1 MDRLVAYA
9 FRDPGLLETALTH
22 RSAGRRHNERLEFL
36 GDALL
41 GFIIA
46 DILHERFPDADEGGL
61 TRARASLV
69 NRQTLA
75 EVGRELAIGES
86 LKLGEGELKSG
97 GWRRDSILANAVEA
111 VAAAVYLDGGMDAC
125 RAEVLRWFAGR
136 LATVD
141 PGAHPKD
148 SKTEL
153 QEYLQARRRAL
164 PVYRTVEEA
173 GPAHQRR
180 FRIECVI
187 EGYPPVT
194 AESSSRRGG
203 EQDAAR
209 MALARLRGADG
220 HE

>member
-1 MDRLVAYA
+1 MDSFVEHR
-9 FRDPGLLETALTH
+9 FGDPALLETALTH
-22 RSAGRRHNERLEFL
+22 RSASRSHNERLEFL

-41 GFIIA
+41 GFVIA
-46 DILHERFPDADEGGL
+46 EVLYERFPTADEGGL

-69 NRQTLA
+69 NGETLA
-75 EVGRELAIGES
+75 AIAREHALGERIR
-86 LKLGEGELKSG
+86 LGEGELKSG

-111 VAAAVYLDGGMDAC
+111 IAAAVYLDGGLEAC
-125 RAEVLRWFAGR
+125 RREILRWYAER
-136 LATVD
+136 LAAVN

-148 SKTEL
+148 AKTEL

-164 PVYRTVEEA
+164 PTYRTVEEA
-173 GPAHQRR
+173 GPPHRR
-180 FRIECVI
+180 LFRIECQI

-209 MALARLRGADG
+209 IALERLRG
-220 HE
+220 EERS